1 MILAVAFMAALEET
15 PESYDKAFDEVLG
28 GRSSKIRDRI
38 LDLVKPGMKVL
49 DLGCGPGLLA
59 IEAAKRGASVVG
71 FDADRKMIEVAK
83 VKASKMDSPPE
94 FYDDNILKLGE
105 FEDYEIAQARK
116 EDDSD
121 PNILTEGEYDLI
133 VSTFLLSELKPPQ
146 RQLFMHIVQMHL
158 KKGGIFAIAAETLP
172 MKSSDRRNFWKN
184 RALAEKQAGRRL
196 PVPIENLQML
206 AEEAGLD
213 ISDHSL
219 YGPEI
224 TLIVGRKGDSLP
236 ANSYQNRSLHYHGP
250 KARLRI
256 WYNHT
261 TGGWRGIPIKTGLY
275 RAGNPSQDSPVVVTA
290 NYELTYYTVMRAL
303 AKDGIDAWVLVCDT
317 AGINVW
323 CAARGVHFDSEDI
336 IQMIR
341 ITRLSEFVN
350 HREIL
355 LPQLAA
361 AGMDPADIRERTGFR
376 VRYGPVRIQDLSE
389 WMKLNKPRP
398 KPRKMAIVTFNFRER
413 MEQTVAHIP
422 FLYAAILAKPMVAIL
437 ALTLLSGL
445 GVGIMFPALISIA
458 FPATLY
464 ALLLIVGFNVALF
477 GNAFVLGVSFPI
489 LPSKG
494 NSFWRRGLGLAGIM
508 LPLAAV
514 IMVAMQVSW
523 TVFVTWIVIQF
534 VMAISLTLDWS
545 GMTSVSDPKVI
556 RREYPHMISTLKVG
570 SVFVIAFNLLV
581 LIMGW

>member
-1 MILAVAFMAALEET
+1 
-15 PESYDKAFDEVLG
+15 
-28 GRSSKIRDRI
+28 
-38 LDLVKPGMKVL
+38 
-49 DLGCGPGLLA
+49 
-59 IEAAKRGASVVG
+59 
-71 FDADRKMIEVAK
+71 
-83 VKASKMDSPPE
+83 
-94 FYDDNILKLGE
+94 
-105 FEDYEIAQARK
+105 
-116 EDDSD
+116 
-121 PNILTEGEYDLI
+121 
-133 VSTFLLSELKPPQ
+133 
-146 RQLFMHIVQMHL
+146 MHL
-158 KKGGIFAIAAETLP
+158 KKGSIFAIAAETLP
-172 MKSSDRRNFWKN
+172 MKSSDRRNLWKN

-224 TLIVGRKGDSLP
+224 TLIVGRNGDSLP

-376 VRYGPVRIQDLSE
+376 VR
-389 WMKLNKPRP
+389 
-398 KPRKMAIVTFNFRER
+398 
-413 MEQTVAHIP
+413 
-422 FLYAAILAKPMVAIL
+422 AAC
-437 ALTLLSGL
+437 
-445 GVGIMFPALISIA
+445 
-458 FPATLY
+458 
-464 ALLLIVGFNVALF
+464 
-477 GNAFVLGVSFPI
+477 
-489 LPSKG
+489 
-494 NSFWRRGLGLAGIM
+494 
-508 LPLAAV
+508 
-514 IMVAMQVSW
+514 
-523 TVFVTWIVIQF
+523 
-534 VMAISLTLDWS
+534 
-545 GMTSVSDPKVI
+545 
-556 RREYPHMISTLKVG
+556 
-570 SVFVIAFNLLV
+570 
-581 LIMGW
+581 